1 MTKYLRTILPAAAL
15 AVATVCFTPV
25 AHAADEPKT
34 KSMLS
39 ATDKT
44 FVKKAYKGGLSEVA
58 NGKVAQEKAK
68 DEATKKV
75 ADQMV
80 TDHSKANDELKKIA
94 DEEKL
99 DLSGVSAKAMAISGD
114 NFDKQYLMML
124 QKEHE
129 KDIAMFEK
137 EANDAK
143 PGEDRDVPSFAKNTL
158 PTLKEHLAMINDALA
173 KVK

>member
-1 MTKYLRTILPAAAL
+1 MLPAAL
-15 AVATVCFTPV
+15 AVAIVYFTPV
-25 AHAADEPKT
+25 AHAADEAKT

-39 ATDKT
+39 ASDKT
-44 FVKKAYKGGLSEVA
+44 FVKKAYKGGLSEVE
-58 NGKVAQEKAK
+58 NGKLAQEKAK

-75 ADQMV
+75 AEQMV
-80 TDHSKANDELKKIA
+80 ADHSKANDELKKIA

-99 DLSGVSAKAMAISGD
+99 DLSGVSAKPMAISGD

-124 QKEHE
+124 QKEHG

-143 PGEDRDVPSFAKNTL
+143 PGEDRDVPSFAKKTV
-158 PTLKEHLAMINDALA
+158 PTLEEHLAMINDALA